1 MKERQGGFL
10 ISKIK
15 QIGGRRFDKILLQKN
30 IDAFNGAQGKI
41 LYVLW
46 QGGKMTA
53 TEISKKSGLA
63 KTTLTAMLARMQE
76 QGLIRTEENASDR
89 RSALVC
95 LTEIAVALK
104 DEYDGVTKEIEDIY
118 YKGFTDEE
126 IDRFENCLK
135 RILKN
140 LEENA

>member
-1 MKERQGGFL
+1 MARRYL
-10 ISKIK
+10 PWDHIHSPISK
-15 QIGGRRFDKILLQKN
+15 
-30 IDAFNGAQGKI
+30 
-41 LYVLW
+41 Y
-46 QGGKMTA
+46 
-53 TEISKKSGLA
+53 
-63 KTTLTAMLARMQE
+63 
-76 QGLIRTEENASDR
+76 R

-95 LTEIAVALK
+95 LTEKAVALK

>member
-1 MKERQGGFL
+1 MPAEK
-10 ISKIK
+10 
-15 QIGGRRFDKILLQKN
+15 
-30 IDAFNGAQGKI
+30 
-41 LYVLW
+41 
-46 QGGKMTA
+46 
-53 TEISKKSGLA
+53 
-63 KTTLTAMLARMQE
+63 
-76 QGLIRTEENASDR
+76 
-89 RSALVC
+89 
-95 LTEIAVALK
+95 AVALK